1 MIIKVDIRENDLLQ
15 KINNLITTVNSFKNI
30 TVKSEVLPIG
40 DIIICDDK
48 ESKLC
53 LGPVPLKGS
62 PDGLKGSPDGLEP
75 VEKLIIERKSI
86 SDLLASIKDGRYE
99 EQSYRLNG
107 LNHHNHNIIYL
118 VEGDVN
124 KNNYFKSLHYNEK
137 MMAYSAMF
145 SLNYYKGFSVFRSFS
160 LDETAT
166 IVCNMA
172 YKLEKELSSSKKAF
186 YKNNVYP
193 NIESSIETNLEEKLE
208 QCDVQP
214 KAALLQ
220 PKAALLQPKAAL
232 LQPKAA
238 LLQQTDI
245 AEQSE
250 KDYVNVIKKVKK
262 ENITP
267 DNIGEIMLCQIPGIS
282 SVAALAIMEQYK
294 NIPNLIK
301 ELETNNDC
309 LKDITST
316 NSKGQTRKINKTS
329 LANIVKFLLKK

>member
-1 MIIKVDIRENDLLQ
+1 MIIKVDTRENDLLQ
-15 KINNLITTVNSFKNI
+15 KINNLITTVNCFKNI
-30 TVKSEVLPIG
+30 VIKSETLPIG

-48 ESKLC
+48 E
-53 LGPVPLKGS
+53 
-62 PDGLKGSPDGLEP
+62 
-75 VEKLIIERKSI
+75 EKLIVERKSI
-86 SDLLASIKDGRYE
+86 SDLLSSIKDGRYE

-107 LNHHNHNIIYL
+107 LNHHNHNIVYL

-124 KNNYFKSLHYNEK
+124 KNNYFKSRNDNEK
-137 MMAYSAMF
+137 LMAYSAMF

-172 YKLEKELSSSKKAF
+172 YKLEKELSSNKKAF
-186 YKNNVYP
+186 YKNNVQHSIEP
-193 NIESSIETNLEEKLE
+193 SLEAKSGEPVENIE
-208 QCDVQP
+208 QQDVQ
-214 KAALLQ
+214 Q
-220 PKAALLQPKAAL
+220 VNI
-232 LQPKAA
+232 
-238 LLQQTDI
+238 T
-245 AEQSE
+245 EQSE
-250 KDYVNVIKKVKK
+250 KDYINVIKRVKK

-282 SVAALAIMEQYK
+282 SVTALAIMEQYK

-301 ELETNNDC
+301 ELETNTDC